1 MNDYVKKK
9 TFGTVSGLPKFQRDD
24 SSPNGFSAMEP
35 KEERTFSSMLDKYKK
50 NPVKKFNNYD
60 KTTYP
65 SYPKQQEAMSTWDI
79 LKADADD
86 EAKKRKL

>member
-35 KEERTFSSMLDKYKK
+35 K
-50 NPVKKFNNYD
+50 
-60 KTTYP
+60 
-65 SYPKQQEAMSTWDI
+65 
-79 LKADADD
+79 
-86 EAKKRKL
+86 RKELSAVC